1 MRKKIEAIE
10 EKNEE
15 MREKIE
21 KLERKRSSEEKYK
34 IE

>member
-1 MRKKIEAIE
+1 MRKKIEVIE

-21 KLERKRSSEEKYK
+21 KLERKRSYEEKYK